1 MEAAR
6 QQAGERMSAAAIGA
20 LAAIT
25 VALLGLIGVP
35 LSAEL
40 TGIVT
45 AATERTK
52 RRATQ
57 ESDALGRLLRAWI
70 CMDNERPKTRAHTAA
85 LEDWQTG
92 LIEIAAYGTSQ
103 ASQAFAR
110 FVAQG
115 ADAST
120 ERGQELLVEAVFAVR
135 RGAFH
140 RHLPIADKQAIF
152 ILLFGTRP
160 SGVAAPRTGPDF

>member
-1 MEAAR
+1 VN
-6 QQAGERMSAAAIGA
+6 AAAIGA

-25 VALLGLIGVP
+25 VALVGLIGVP

-57 ESDALGRLLRAWI
+57 ESDALGSLLRAWI
-70 CMDNERPKTRAHTAA
+70 CMDLERPKTPAWTAA

-92 LIEIAAYGTSQ
+92 LIEIAAYGSSE

-110 FVAQG
+110 FVEHG
-115 ADAST
+115 AEAST
-120 ERGQELLVEAVFAVR
+120 PLGQGLLVDAVFAVR

-140 RHLPIADKQAIF
+140 RHLPESDRESIA
-152 ILLFGTRP
+152 ILLFGAGHPVSP
-160 SGVAAPRTGPDF
+160 SGVPADSS